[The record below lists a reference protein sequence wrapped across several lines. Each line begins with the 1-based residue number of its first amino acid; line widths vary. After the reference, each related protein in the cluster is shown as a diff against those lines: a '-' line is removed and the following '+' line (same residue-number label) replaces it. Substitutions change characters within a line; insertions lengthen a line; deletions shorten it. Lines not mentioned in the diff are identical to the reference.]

1 MGTMAKLPRGFYG
14 VVDVTAGPGVVDRAR
29 WLAAEL
35 LAAGAAIL
43 QVRVKKGGSGAFLE
57 VARAVREVCTVPLV
71 VNDRADIAIAAGADG
86 IHLGQDD
93 LPLAAARAIA
103 PGLFVGISTHSLA
116 QAMAAAAAGADYL
129 GFGPIYP
136 TGTKENPDPVVGVGQ
151 LARVVAAVAPLP
163 VVAIGG
169 ITADN
174 AAPLVTSGAH
184 AIAVIT
190 DLFDAPDIA
199 ARARAFKNL
208 FERLA

>member
-1 MGTMAKLPRGFYG
+1 MAKLPRGFYG

-169 ITADN
+169 IT
-174 AAPLVTSGAH
+174 P
-184 AIAVIT
+184 
-190 DLFDAPDIA
+190 
-199 ARARAFKNL
+199 ARAAEIADAGAAAACVISAVNRAADVVAAGRQVAAAF
-208 FERLA
+208 A